1 MAIMMPNLY
10 NALKNKK
17 IIDVKFATN
26 ELTMTLE
33 DQSVLTVKG
42 QYPKGVSNINT
53 HLLELNVKLYKCEIE
68 KNI

>member
-42 QYPKGVSNINT
+42 QYPKGVPNINT